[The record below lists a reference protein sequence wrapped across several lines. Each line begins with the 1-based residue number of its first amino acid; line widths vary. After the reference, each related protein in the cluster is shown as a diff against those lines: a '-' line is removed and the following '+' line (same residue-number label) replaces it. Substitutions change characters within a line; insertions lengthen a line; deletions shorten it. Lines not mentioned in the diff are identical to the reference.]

1 MKYKNIIN
9 KQYCNFV
16 KQSKAKQSK
25 AKQSKAKLELYLLNN
40 FKFLFQKYFFNLVK
54 SFLTYSIIF
63 DSLSRKITIYCL
75 VMNKNLFLR
84 II

>member
-25 AKQSKAKLELYLLNN
+25 AKQSKAKQSKALILNFFKNYVYLTIKNVYSIYTLKNYSN
-40 FKFLFQKYFFNLVK
+40 
-54 SFLTYSIIF
+54 SFLKFVKFYIA
-63 DSLSRKITIYCL
+63 
-75 VMNKNLFLR
+75 KNYLFKY
-84 II
+84 